1 MGPLVPK
8 WHEIQAFEW
17 MRGVNEDAR
26 WLGQV
31 PGKGQERRMI
41 RVLTA
46 SISHCL
52 APHTILSTYEHHF
65 HGLFYRKVSPSPE
78 G

>member
-1 MGPLVPK
+1 
-8 WHEIQAFEW
+8 
-17 MRGVNEDAR
+17 
-26 WLGQV
+26 
-31 PGKGQERRMI
+31 MI

-65 HGLFYRKVSPSPE
+65 HGLFYRKVSPRPR
-78 G
+78 GVKLAVKVTPA